1 VSTEQTSQGRVR
13 QKQRTRAALVAA
25 TRELIARSGRA
36 PTVAEAA
43 EEAEVSR
50 TTAYR
55 YFPSQESLVLA
66 AHPEVGATSMLPP
79 DGPQDPEARLE
90 ATVRAFLAMV
100 VDTEVQQ
107 RTMLRLSLERPTH
120 DQPLRQ
126 GRAIGWFA
134 EALEPLTGRL
144 GPDGVRTTAVAVR
157 AVAGIEPLVWLTDV
171 AGLSVD
177 EAVEQM
183 VWSAVAVLRRRLSQG

>member
-1 VSTEQTSQGRVR
+1 MQGRVR
-13 QKQRTRAALVAA
+13 QKQRTRTALVAA

-43 EEAEVSR
+43 ELASVSR

-55 YFPSQESLVLA
+55 YFASQEELVLA
-66 AHPEVGATSMLPP
+66 AHPEIGATTMVPP
-79 DGPQDPEARLE
+79 GVPEEPEARFE
-90 ATVRAFLAMV
+90 ATVRAFLAMI

-107 RTMLRLSLERPTH
+107 RTMLRLSLERRDA

-134 EALEPLTGRL
+134 EALEPLAARL
-144 GPDGVRTTAVAVR
+144 GPDGVRSTAVAVR
-157 AVAGIEPLVWLTDV
+157 AVAGIESLVWLTDV
-171 AGLSVD
+171 AGLSVE

-183 VWSAVAVLRRRLSQG
+183 VWSAVAVLRRRLSQR